1 MPPFDATARAA
12 LAGSVVQPSYF
23 AYLDIVGQPFR
34 VTTANADVTFSATGD
49 ADLDGQ
55 TFSAISPEVVEVGDV
70 VHSEGGSETLNCS
83 LSGLLNGDL
92 DTLNTIG
99 NKASWQGRKAR
110 LWVWIHDE
118 NGTAQGAIAPYY
130 TGYMVAIEIQPSPDS
145 QVIRLQIEN
154 YLAALNEASQ
164 RTYLGQKTFDATDL
178 SPQAILAAVN
188 GARRGPASGLGFGG
202 GGGGG
207 GGSRGGG
214 GVDRQDVRL
223 L

>member
-1 MPPFDATARAA
+1 MPPFDATAKAA
-12 LAGSVVQPSYF
+12 LAGSVVRPLYF
-23 AYLDIVGQPFR
+23 CFLDIVGQPFR
-34 VTTANADVTFSATGD
+34 VTTANADVTFSGTGD

-55 TFSAISPEVVEVGDV
+55 TFSAISPEVVDVGDV
-70 VHSEGGSETLNCS
+70 VHSEGGSETLVCS
-83 LSGLLNGDL
+83 LSGLLNGDA
-92 DTLNTIG
+92 DTLATIG
-99 NKASWQGRKAR
+99 NKANWQGRKAR

-118 NGTAQGAIAPYY
+118 AGAAQGAVAPYY
-130 TGYMVAIEIQPSPDS
+130 TGYMVSIEIEPSPDS

-154 YLAALNEASQ
+154 YLAALNEASM

-178 SPQAILAAVN
+178 APQAMLAAAN
-188 GARRGPASGLGFGG
+188 GARRGPAAGLGYG